1 MNLNFE
7 VVIFLPICARKQA
20 KHNKRMVERQMIKVL
35 ARPNNFVDKEKVANL
50 NETLHKILRFLM
62 WFGFHEFWS
71 YVFCLNVVELM
82 KQNFKIY
89 YLY

>member
-1 MNLNFE
+1 MILTFRIFCLLQLSCRPSVASFTFMNLNFE

-62 WFGFHEFWS
+62 
-71 YVFCLNVVELM
+71 
-82 KQNFKIY
+82 
-89 YLY
+89 